1 MGPLAKLEPEAR
13 QPPLRFSLPLSPQR
27 VVDELLADP
36 RVVEAR
42 LSTLGTLRGP
52 GASFVLERRRDHDAP
67 PRDRCPGAEPSTGF
81 ILAGRAS
88 EPGVWEPGAYA
99 VLEAEV
105 APRARGGSEL
115 VMRFRLHPLT
125 RAAYLTVAGVAG
137 LIIPL
142 QFWTT
147 GLLLGTAMMFPI
159 VLAAMVV
166 GLDSRRLDEQRASL
180 QRLVEE
186 RFAPLAL
193 PREAG
198 EPGPFR
204 RLGGGR
210 SGPRAG
216 LPRVR

>member
-1 MGPLAKLEPEAR
+1 MNGVLVILAALGHPLARLEPEAR
-13 QPPLRFSLPLSPQR
+13 RPPLRFALPLAPDR
-27 VVDELLADP
+27 VIDELLADP
-36 RVVEAR
+36 RVIEAR

-52 GASFVLERRRDHDAP
+52 GARFVLERLD
-67 PRDRCPGAEPSTGF
+67 EGF
-81 ILAGRAS
+81 VLAGRAS

-99 VLEAEV
+99 VLEARLQ
-105 APRARGGSEL
+105 PGSRGGSEL

-125 RAAYLTVAGVAG
+125 RAAYLTVAGIAG

-166 GLDSRRLDEQRASL
+166 GLDSRRLDDQRASL

-186 RFAPLAL
+186 LFAPLAL
-193 PREAG
+193 AREPRDG
-198 EPGPFR
+198 GPFR
-204 RLGGGR
+204 QRCR
-210 SGPRAG
+210 SLRS
-216 LPRVR
+216 